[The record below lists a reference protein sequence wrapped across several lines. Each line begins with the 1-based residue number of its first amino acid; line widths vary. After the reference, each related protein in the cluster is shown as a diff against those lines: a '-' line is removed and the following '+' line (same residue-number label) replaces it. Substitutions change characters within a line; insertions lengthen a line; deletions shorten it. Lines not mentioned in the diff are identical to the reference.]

1 MGIVPF
7 LPGLVEWKAYLAP
20 ATVYS
25 TITGFVVYVLL
36 AKIGWQSGSVDA
48 VSELTPASE

>member
-1 MGIVPF
+1 VPF

-36 AKIGWQSGSVDA
+36 AKIGWQSGI
-48 VSELTPASE
+48 LKPASE